1 MSQLDIIIKKY
12 DKSLLVLIVI
22 LCGIGTVML
31 YSASS
36 FKSLYQTSGLTDT
49 IYLQSHLKKMM
60 IGFFGMFLFTVMDY
74 RKLKIAAPY
83 ILILSI
89 ILLVLTK
96 LIYIIQGSSSA
107 ARWLDLG
114 VISIKL
120 RTLLDFQSLFILLT
134 TLIKKRNRIKDFYT
148 GIAPPLFILG
158 IISLLIIIQPDFSS
172 AAVIGFIGFLML
184 LIGGAKISH
193 LSASATS
200 ALIILVPVMLMMPYR
215 MKRITYW
222 ISSIFGGSDSAIKNL
237 GYQAQQSLISL
248 GNGGVAWIRT
258 WE

>member
-1 MSQLDIIIKKY
+1 M
-12 DKSLLVLIVI
+12 LIVI

-96 LIYIIQGSSSA
+96 LIYIIKQILKKSKEF
-107 ARWLDLG
+107 
-114 VISIKL
+114 IKFKF
-120 RTLLDFQSLFILLT
+120 TFK
-134 TLIKKRNRIKDFYT
+134 LI
-148 GIAPPLFILG
+148 
-158 IISLLIIIQPDFSS
+158 FSS
-172 AAVIGFIGFLML
+172 NKLA
-184 LIGGAKISH
+184 
-193 LSASATS
+193 
-200 ALIILVPVMLMMPYR
+200 
-215 MKRITYW
+215 
-222 ISSIFGGSDSAIKNL
+222 
-237 GYQAQQSLISL
+237 
-248 GNGGVAWIRT
+248 
-258 WE
+258 

>member
-12 DKSLLVLIVI
+12 DKSLLWLIVV

-89 ILLVLTK
+89 ILLIPSTTVSPTSFAYFNA
-96 LIYIIQGSSSA
+96 ICSVVPRASA
-107 ARWLDLG
+107 SAL
-114 VISIKL
+114 
-120 RTLLDFQSLFILLT
+120 
-134 TLIKKRNRIKDFYT
+134 
-148 GIAPPLFILG
+148 
-158 IISLLIIIQPDFSS
+158 ISLL
-172 AAVIGFIGFLML
+172 A
-184 LIGGAKISH
+184 
-193 LSASATS
+193 
-200 ALIILVPVMLMMPYR
+200 R
-215 MKRITYW
+215 
-222 ISSIFGGSDSAIKNL
+222 
-237 GYQAQQSLISL
+237 
-248 GNGGVAWIRT
+248 
-258 WE
+258 